1 MKKFVILFK
10 VFAVSIIFLA
20 VSCTSDD
27 QKEASKNNT
36 TKSEDDAET
45 FENVSYQIP
54 SPEELFII
62 IKQQKLPYKE
72 NLLNSTETSYNTTV
86 AKELNLGIYVA
97 DLSYSSVF
105 NMNQNTLKYFQA
117 IYKLSENLGISSVVS
132 GAFLDRLK
140 NNLNNPDSMS
150 FISNSSYYSIIQD
163 LDNAGKGKTIAVVA
177 AGGWVEGLYILTN
190 LIDKYSDNNP
200 TINKLASQKVIFNNL
215 YSNLE
220 KYSSDA
226 NVAEVKKDMD
236 AVKAIFDQLKSEKKE
251 DGGSSKTKE
260 GVIVLGNKEK
270 FSFNEAQYNDLKLK
284 IQEIRTKFIKQ

>member
-1 MKKFVILFK
+1 MTRFVILFK
-10 VFAVSIIFLA
+10 VFAVSIIFFA
-20 VSCTSDD
+20 VSCTSDE
-27 QKEASKNNT
+27 QKESSKKDT
-36 TKSEDDAET
+36 TKTEDDAELA
-45 FENVSYQIP
+45 ENVSYQIP

-62 IKQQKLPYKE
+62 IKQHKLPYKE
-72 NLLNSTETSYNTTV
+72 NLLNSTETSYTTTI
-86 AKELNLGIYVA
+86 AKEINLGIYVA

-150 FISNSSYYSIIQD
+150 FISNGSYYSIIQD

-177 AGGWVEGLYILTN
+177 TGGWVEGLYILTN
-190 LIDKYSDNNP
+190 LVDKYSENNQ

-226 NVAEVKKDMD
+226 NVADVKKDMD
-236 AVKAIFDQLKSEKKE
+236 EIKAI
-251 DGGSSKTKE
+251 
-260 GVIVLGNKEK
+260 
-270 FSFNEAQYNDLKLK
+270 
-284 IQEIRTKFIKQ
+284 

>member
-1 MKKFVILFK
+1 MKRFVILFK
-10 VFAVSIIFLA
+10 VFAVSIIFFA
-20 VSCTSDD
+20 VSCTSDE
-27 QKEASKNNT
+27 QKESSKKDT
-36 TKSEDDAET
+36 TKTEDDAELA
-45 FENVSYQIP
+45 ENVSYQIP

-62 IKQQKLPYKE
+62 IKQHKLPYKE
-72 NLLNSTETSYNTTV
+72 NLLNSTETSYTTTI
-86 AKELNLGIYVA
+86 AKEINLGIYVA

-150 FISNSSYYSIIQD
+150 FISNGSYYSIIQD

-177 AGGWVEGLYILTN
+177 TGGWVEGLYILTN
-190 LIDKYSDNNP
+190 LVDKYSENNQ

-226 NVAEVKKDMD
+226 NVADVKKDMD
-236 AVKAIFDQLKSEKKE
+236 EIKAIFDQLKAEKKD
-251 DGGSSKTKE
+251 DGGSSKNKE

-270 FSFNEAQYNDLKLK
+270 FSFSEAQYNDLKLK
-284 IQEIRTKFIKQ
+284 IKEIRTKFIKQ